1 MIVNMH
7 RTVCIVA
14 CIAAVPN
21 QSLAEPIQPDRPGLA
36 TGTYTVNP
44 GQMIIESGIQTD
56 FRRDGARQSAWSI
69 PQLTLRGGITDA
81 LEWDI
86 IWNGAA
92 LTDANGEPSD
102 WSLTDVAIGGK
113 YSLYEGDSIN
123 ITALGLVSLP
133 VGTDPS
139 TSDAFDP
146 LLGLLWDASLSDQI
160 SLFGAIQASTFETDD
175 GRAHDVQVALG
186 ATFSHSDSLATF
198 IEYFAAKPYAD
209 EPSTEIVDAGVTYL
223 LNEDIQLDF
232 SAGVALNNATDH
244 FIGAGI
250 AWQF

>member
-1 MIVNMH
+1 MKTIW
-7 RTVCIVA
+7 IPS
-14 CIAAVPN
+14 AVVIMCLVTTDA
-21 QSLAEPIQPDRPGLA
+21 LADAIQPDRPGLA

-44 GQMIIESGIQTD
+44 GQMIIETGIQTD

-69 PQLTLRGGITDA
+69 PQFTARGGITDK

-102 WSLTDVAIGGK
+102 WSITDVQIGGK
-113 YSLYEGDSIN
+113 YSLYESDSFN
-123 ITALGLVSLP
+123 ISALGLLSVP
-133 VGTDPS
+133 VGNEPS
-139 TSDAFDP
+139 TFDSYDP
-146 LLGLLWDASLSDQI
+146 LIGLLWDASLSDQV
-160 SLFGAIQASTFETDD
+160 SLFGVIQASTFESDN

-186 ATFSHSDSLATF
+186 ATFSHSEHLATF
-198 IEYFAAKPYAD
+198 VEYFAAKPYAD
-209 EPSTEIVDAGVTYL
+209 EPTNEIIDAGVTYL
-223 LNEDIQLDF
+223 LNDDIQLDF
-232 SAGVALNNATDH
+232 SAGVALNSATDH